1 MKKSASLF
9 VVLVVTLIVFFPAPV
24 QPCTSFADYSAEP
37 VYGLNFDSLDHNLRF
52 MFYKGNGFDLLAFE
66 FFQDDVWGRMAHF
79 TTQGM
84 HNAGLLLYPNRITIP
99 KQAET
104 DEHSMTTAA
113 WMYELD
119 SIDEFRDRINNTRF
133 YDGVPRSHH
142 ALYGPEYGLF
152 FEPAQN
158 GNYIQ
163 QSDPGGYLVLTNFEM
178 SKFHG
183 QPPEKV
189 YGVGDS
195 RYRAAHRSIKA
206 IRESGTMN
214 GAAAMSVL
222 RDARADAGDMK
233 TRCSMVFL
241 PEEQTLTLT
250 FDRNFE
256 KKFIISLRDRTV
268 TANWPGANPAPA
280 KIGKKGVYKEDLLTW
295 TNDDPSDDWKGSQD
309 FPLALVL
316 LLAGAGSIALLVK
329 MKLHRRI
336 QRKAL

>member
-1 MKKSASLF
+1 MKKSDSYI
-9 VVLVVTLIVFFPAPV
+9 VVLVLTLIVFFPVPV
-24 QPCTSFADYSAEP
+24 QPCTSFADYSDEP

-52 MFYKGNGFDLLAFE
+52 NFYKGAGFDLLAFE
-66 FFQDDVWGRMAHF
+66 FFQDDVWVRMAHF
-79 TTQGM
+79 TTNGL
-84 HNAGLLLYPNRITIP
+84 HSAGLLLYPNRMAVP
-99 KQAET
+99 KQADTDLSIYET
-104 DEHSMTTAA
+104 TA
-113 WMYELD
+113 WMYELS
-119 SIDEFRDRINNTRF
+119 SINDISARINKIQF
-133 YDGVPRSHH
+133 HDDSPRGH
-142 ALYGPEYGLF
+142 YVFCGPEYGLIL
-152 FEPAQN
+152 EPAQD

-163 QSDPGGYLVLTNFEM
+163 QSDPDGYLVLTNFEM

-214 GAAAMSVL
+214 GAAAMNVL
-222 RDARADAGDMK
+222 RDAAADSGDMK

-241 PEEQTLTLT
+241 PEEQTLTIT

-256 KKFIISLRDRTV
+256 KKFIISLKNRTV
-268 TANWPGANPAPA
+268 AASWPGANSAPA
-280 KIGKKGVYKEDLLTW
+280 KIGKKGVYKADLLTW
-295 TNDDPSDDWKGSQD
+295 TNDNPSDDWKGSQD